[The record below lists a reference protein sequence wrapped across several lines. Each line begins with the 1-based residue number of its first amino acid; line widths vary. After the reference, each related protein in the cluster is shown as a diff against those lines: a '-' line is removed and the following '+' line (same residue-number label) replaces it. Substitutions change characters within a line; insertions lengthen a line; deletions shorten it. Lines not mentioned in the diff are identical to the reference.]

1 MAPMCQP
8 VRCCAELM
16 KRFIARSGRVATE
29 SVHTKAAFSRAP
41 PAAPHDQSG
50 SSGIEYAIRP
60 RRADIGRDGGR
71 GAWTLAFLF
80 QPRLQGVDRFSPIPV
95 AVTGADPART
105 SSFCYLPRSPSLM
118 WPKQQVSQT
127 QRTSRACSGS
137 SQATPSAWRKDRIQR
152 LWLASS
158 RLSAPL
164 GI

>member
-8 VRCCAELM
+8 VRCCAGLM
-16 KRFIARSGRVATE
+16 RRFIARSGRVVTE

-71 GAWTLAFLF
+71 RLDSDLPISATPSRRRPV
-80 QPRLQGVDRFSPIPV
+80 QPLPV